1 MEIKVAGRGGR
12 RVGEVTASIP
22 GVVMPDSF
30 FVFAIL
36 ALLLTPGPTNTLLTV
51 GAAARGLRASLPL
64 LFGELAGYLI
74 VVVPLATIA
83 ATLLD
88 GRPALAIALRLAAAG
103 WVLFLAFRLWRLAS
117 TKENRDAGSPVTMGQ
132 VFLTT
137 VLNPKAPIIGL
148 VIMPH
153 GPLMEIAPA
162 LGLFSLLV
170 AGAGTSFLV
179 LGSLVGRAP
188 LLSPRL
194 VYRAAAVFLVIFSLG
209 LAGSASGLI

>member
-1 MEIKVAGRGGR
+1 
-12 RVGEVTASIP
+12 
-22 GVVMPDSF
+22 MPDSF

-51 GAAARGLRASLPL
+51 GAAARGFLASLPL
-64 LFGELAGYLI
+64 LLGELAGYLA

-83 ATLLD
+83 AALLD
-88 GRPALAIALRLAAAG
+88 GRPALAIALRLAAAC
-103 WVLFLAFRLWRLAS
+103 WVLFLAFRLWRLSS
-117 TKENRDAGSPVTMGQ
+117 TQENRDSSSPVTVGQ

-153 GPLMEIAPA
+153 GPLMKIAPA

-188 LLSPRL
+188 LLSPRV
-194 VYRAAAVFLVIFSLG
+194 VYRVAAAFLVVFSLG

>member
-1 MEIKVAGRGGR
+1 
-12 RVGEVTASIP
+12 
-22 GVVMPDSF
+22 MPDSF
-30 FVFAIL
+30 FVFAVL

-51 GAAARGLRASLPL
+51 GAASRGLRASLPL
-64 LFGELAGYLI
+64 LFGELAGYLV

-83 ATLLD
+83 ASLLD
-88 GRPALAIALRLAAAG
+88 GRPALAIALRIAAAC
-103 WVLFLAFRLWRLAS
+103 WVLFLAIRLWRLAS
-117 TKENRDAGSPVTMGQ
+117 TQQSHNGSSPVSVGQ

-153 GPLMEIAPA
+153 GALGDIAPA
-162 LGLFSLLV
+162 IGLFSLLV

-179 LGSLVGRAP
+179 LGSLVGRTP
-188 LLSPRL
+188 VLSPRL
-194 VYRAAAVFLVIFSLG
+194 VYRVGAIFLVVFSLG

>member
-1 MEIKVAGRGGR
+1 
-12 RVGEVTASIP
+12 
-22 GVVMPDSF
+22 MPNGF

-51 GAAARGLRASLPL
+51 GAATRGLRASLPL
-64 LFGELAGYLI
+64 LFGELAGYLA
-74 VVVPLATIA
+74 VVLPLATVA
-83 ATLLD
+83 APLLEN
-88 GRPALAIALRLAAAG
+88 RPALAVGLRIAAAC
-103 WVLFLAFRLWRLAS
+103 WVLFLAVRLWRVSSAQKVDNETL
-117 TKENRDAGSPVTMGQ
+117 PVTVGQ
-132 VFLTT
+132 VFFTT

-153 GPLMEIAPA
+153 GSLMQIAPA
-162 LGLFSLLV
+162 LGLFCLLV

-188 LLSPRL
+188 VLSPRI
-194 VYRAAAVFLVIFSLG
+194 VYRVAAFFLVVFSIG

>member
-1 MEIKVAGRGGR
+1 
-12 RVGEVTASIP
+12 
-22 GVVMPDSF
+22 MPNGF

-51 GAAARGLRASLPL
+51 GAAARGWRASLPL
-64 LFGELAGYLI
+64 LFGELAGYLV
-74 VVVPLATIA
+74 VVVPLATVA
-83 ATLLD
+83 ASLLEN
-88 GRPALAIALRLAAAG
+88 RPALAVGLRIVAAC
-103 WVLFLAFRLWRLAS
+103 WVLFLAVRLWRVS
-117 TKENRDAGSPVTMGQ
+117 SVQKVENETLPVTVGQ

-153 GPLMEIAPA
+153 GALVEIAPA
-162 LGLFSLLV
+162 LGLFCLLV

-188 LLSPRL
+188 VLSPRI
-194 VYRAAAVFLVIFSLG
+194 VYRVAAFFLVVFSIG

>member
-1 MEIKVAGRGGR
+1 
-12 RVGEVTASIP
+12 
-22 GVVMPDSF
+22 MPDSF
-30 FVFAIL
+30 FILAIL

-51 GAAARGLRASLPL
+51 GAATRGMRASLPL
-64 LFGELAGYLI
+64 LLGELAGYLV

-83 ATLLD
+83 APLLD
-88 GRPALAIALRLAAAG
+88 GRPALAIALRFAAAC
-103 WVLFLAFRLWRLAS
+103 WVLFLAIRLWRAS
-117 TKENRDAGSPVTMGQ
+117 SVNLVEDGSSSVTIGQ

-153 GPLMEIAPA
+153 GPVAQIAPA

-170 AGAGTSFLV
+170 LGAGTSFLI

-188 LLSPRL
+188 VLSPRL
-194 VYRAAAVFLVIFSLG
+194 VYRVAAFFLAVFSIG
-209 LAGSASGLI
+209 LAGTASGLI